1 MNIETE
7 RLKLVGVN
15 GEENKNIRK
24 NISAKNWDVI
34 LKGSKIGRID
44 FVLSGDEYQ
53 VNMFIDEKHRD
64 EGYGSEA
71 LTEIVKELYKTN
83 DFLKVSAQ
91 VDDNNAAMARVL
103 VKSGFYYDEN
113 DDLYEYRYQK

>member
-71 LTEIVKELYKTN
+71 LTEIV
-83 DFLKVSAQ
+83 
-91 VDDNNAAMARVL
+91 DDNNAAMARVL

>member
-53 VNMFIDEKHRD
+53 VNMIKKKKHRD

-83 DFLKVSAQ
+83 DFLKVSAK

>member
-7 RLKLVGVN
+7 RLKLIGVN
-15 GEENKNIRK
+15 SEENKNIRK
-24 NISAKNWDVI
+24 NICAKNWDII

-44 FVLSGDEYQ
+44 FVLMDDEYQ

-83 DFLKVSAQ
+83 DFLKVSAK
-91 VDDNNAAMARVL
+91 VNDNNAAMARVL

-113 DDLYEYRYQK
+113 EDLYEYRYQK